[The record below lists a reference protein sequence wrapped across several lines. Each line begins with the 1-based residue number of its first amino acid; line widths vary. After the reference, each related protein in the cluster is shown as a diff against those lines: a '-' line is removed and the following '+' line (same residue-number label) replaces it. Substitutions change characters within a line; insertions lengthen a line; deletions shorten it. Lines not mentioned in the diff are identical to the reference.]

1 MEIRGNQQTKPMERF
16 WIITIELQTTIH
28 FCCLAGKLEDK
39 LAGNLESYDCHR
51 VIEGRQWNRC
61 ICVYVCVSMLAWH
74 ECWLRGGE
82 IANMYIPYCTVQ
94 YQISNRRWIRAN
106 QWVDWEHYTHSVTFD
121 TWVRD

>member
-51 VIEGRQWNRC
+51 VIEGRQ
-61 ICVYVCVSMLAWH
+61 
-74 ECWLRGGE
+74 
-82 IANMYIPYCTVQ
+82 
-94 YQISNRRWIRAN
+94 
-106 QWVDWEHYTHSVTFD
+106 
-121 TWVRD
+121 